1 MFFLGEQEGLG
12 KPLLIIYI
20 DIDKKSEVQYRV
32 KLDNEG
38 EEKKKGRTQNKL
50 SKLFQ
55 SLSDKGEVVA
65 FRTMDNQG
73 EFMLEDCFYCRKLR
87 LILVENEAI
96 PNCPNA
102 PTPKNNYFHKEGYT

>member
-38 EEKKKGRTQNKL
+38 EEEEKKEELKTNYQNC
-50 SKLFQ
+50 S
-55 SLSDKGEVVA
+55 S
-65 FRTMDNQG
+65 
-73 EFMLEDCFYCRKLR
+73 
-87 LILVENEAI
+87 
-96 PNCPNA
+96 
-102 PTPKNNYFHKEGYT
+102 H

>member
-38 EEKKKGRTQNKL
+38 EEKKKEELKTNYQNC
-50 SKLFQ
+50 S
-55 SLSDKGEVVA
+55 S
-65 FRTMDNQG
+65 
-73 EFMLEDCFYCRKLR
+73 
-87 LILVENEAI
+87 
-96 PNCPNA
+96 
-102 PTPKNNYFHKEGYT
+102 H